1 MSDRKTLQ
9 IKVTGC
15 VRRMGDYELPLGAT
29 VSDAV
34 QAADGF
40 GGQGNL
46 PTGVI
51 NIRRQTSDGV
61 VGIELNYKLVPAD
74 LETTLCDRDTVVV
87 QHDVRQPD
95 SMSSQESAE
104 GA

>member
-1 MSDRKTLQ
+1 MLQ

-34 QAADGF
+34 QAAGGF

-51 NIRRQTSDGV
+51 NIRRKTSDGV
-61 VGIELNYKLVPAD
+61 VGIELNHKLVPAD
-74 LETTLCDRDTVVV
+74 FEAMLCDRDTVVV
-87 QHDVRQPD
+87 QHDIPQPG

-104 GA
+104 EC